1 MSRPL
6 GPDSD
11 LVCSDLER
19 KRLDH
24 DAAASRETGRRP
36 RWNPFLHGA
45 ARYPAASAEAQH
57 PVAPKKGQHPGG
69 VIDFVASNPGSTAG
83 DVARARGLDQ
93 NSVATRLVQ
102 LAKSRAYEGQAR
114 LCGAQLRVAGPNAS
128 LGNARSIIAGSD
140 RAGIAAPIGGTAQSQ
155 SGQRLERSTFCM
167 ANRH

>member
-36 RWNPFLHGA
+36 RCNPFQHGA
-45 ARYPAASAEAQH
+45 ARTQPHRLRLSIQSR
-57 PVAPKKGQHPGG
+57 PKKGNTQG

-83 DVARARGLDQ
+83 DVARARALDQ

-102 LAKSRAYEGQAR
+102 LAKSGELTKAKRGY
-114 LCGAQLRVAGPNAS
+114 
-128 LGNARSIIAGSD
+128 
-140 RAGIAAPIGGTAQSQ
+140 AAPNCA
-155 SGQRLERSTFCM
+155 
-167 ANRH
+167 